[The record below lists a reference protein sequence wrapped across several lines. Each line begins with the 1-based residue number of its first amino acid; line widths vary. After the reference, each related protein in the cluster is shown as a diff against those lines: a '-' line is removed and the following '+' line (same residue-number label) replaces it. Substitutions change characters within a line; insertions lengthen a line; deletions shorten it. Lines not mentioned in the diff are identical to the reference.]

1 MKKIHDF
8 VIAVWGIFQ
17 EDYERNWS
25 LQRTDGYLTRRPL
38 LKLEDGYGGGP
49 DSIEQNVAP
58 VPLVNE
64 EFKVGF
70 VGDLPNEVIKGI
82 DDNVDMLEPEEYPG
96 VDTQGNEMKVK
107 TKGKGKRNGKKQGTR
122 PVEDDATEEHEEG
135 DDPTALAD
143 EQESSDDGT
152 EGEGHAES
160 NGDDMGSGGE
170 EGYRHTEG
178 NASSGEEL
186 GVHGRKRTKGLLK
199 GKGKAVDHGEDN
211 LAKGNAK
218 NGPGKETRHPHSGG
232 HNNAPCPQDEDTQ
245 GRSSNASG
253 GTVTSSSTTA
263 STGVD
268 DKPHSIIS
276 RSSLT
281 PPPPISEM
289 NTNMDIFSRSLA
301 GTTIHG
307 PDVYPETP
315 SNPQFLAEKPLN
327 GMGLY

>member
-1 MKKIHDF
+1 MI
-8 VIAVWGIFQ
+8 VIADWGIFQ

-82 DDNVDMLEPEEYPG
+82 DDNVDMLGPEEYPA
-96 VDTQGNEMKVK
+96 VDMKGNEMKV
-107 TKGKGKRNGKKQGTR
+107 TAKGRGKRNGKKQGPR
-122 PVEDDATEEHEEG
+122 PGEDDGMGEHEE
-135 DDPTALAD
+135 
-143 EQESSDDGT
+143 EEESSGGT
-152 EGEGHAES
+152 VGGGHPES
-160 NGDDMGSGGE
+160 DADVVASESE
-170 EGYRHTEG
+170 EGCRHTEG
-178 NASSGEEL
+178 NASSGKEL
-186 GVHGRKRTKGLLK
+186 GVHDRKRTKDPLK
-199 GKGKAVDHGEDN
+199 GEGKAVDHGEEI

-232 HNNAPCPQDEDTQ
+232 HNPAPCPQDEDTQ

-263 STGVD
+263 SGVE

-289 NTNMDIFSRSLA
+289 NTNMDIFSGSPA
-301 GTTIHG
+301 GMTIHG
-307 PDVYPETP
+307 HDVSETP
-315 SNPQFLAEKPLN
+315 SKPEPGPAEKPLK
-327 GMGLY
+327 GMRLY